1 MLFRSIS
8 ATKVLITRL
17 GESIQSEVDIFNELL
32 AARIVPGAII
42 DLQKTSE
49 GILLKADS
57 EVGLTNEEASHIF
70 GSPLS

>member
-1 MLFRSIS
+1 L
-8 ATKVLITRL
+8 T
-17 GESIQSEVDIFNELL
+17 
-32 AARIVPGAII
+32 ARIIPGAII

-49 GILLKADS
+49 GILIKADS